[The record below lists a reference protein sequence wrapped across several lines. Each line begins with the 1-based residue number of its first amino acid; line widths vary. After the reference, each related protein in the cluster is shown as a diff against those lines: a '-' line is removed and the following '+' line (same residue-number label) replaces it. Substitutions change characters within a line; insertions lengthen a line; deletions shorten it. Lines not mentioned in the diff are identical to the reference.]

1 MSGERILVVEDE
13 PAIADAVEYALEDEG
28 FQVAVEADGARA
40 AEAPVDDFDLII
52 LDLML
57 PGLPGLEVCKR
68 VRERSPVPIVVLTAR
83 AAGTDRVLGLEL
95 GADDY
100 VAKPFSMPELVSRV
114 RAQLRR
120 RHLDRTTASVRAIVG
135 GLELDLVERTVTAD
149 GHPVQLTPSEFRLLA
164 LLAQEPERVFTRS
177 EIVRYLWRAS
187 YAGDGRTCDVHVKN
201 IRKKIERDPALPDRL
216 VTVRG
221 VGYMLRAV

>member
-13 PAIADAVEYALEDEG
+13 PAIADAVEYALADEG
-28 FQVAVEADGARA
+28 YRVAVEPDGARA
-40 AEAPVDDFDLII
+40 AEAPVDEFDLII

-57 PGLPGLEVCKR
+57 PGLPGFEVCKR

-83 AAGTDRVLGLEL
+83 GGETDRVLGLEL

-120 RHLDRTTASVRAIVG
+120 RRLDRTSTSVRATVG
-135 GLELDLVERTVTAD
+135 GLELDLVERTVTVD
-149 GHPVQLTPSEFRLLA
+149 GRDVLLTPSEFRLLA
-164 LLAQEPERVFTRS
+164 LLAQDPERVFTRS
-177 EIVRYLWRAS
+177 QIVRHLWRAS
-187 YAGDGRTCDVHVKN
+187 YAGDGRTCDVHIKN
-201 IRKKIERDPALPDRL
+201 IRKKIERDPALPERL
-216 VTVRG
+216 VTMRG
-221 VGYMLRAV
+221 VGYMLRPA